1 MNFDHVTSQL
11 QADEALRL
19 KPYDDATGK
28 ELRPGDRLI
37 GKLTIGIGRNLTDNG
52 ISGMEAIAL
61 CNNDVRTVIRELD
74 KALPWW
80 SKMSDGRQD
89 ALVNMA
95 FNMGIPRLLGFKIA
109 LSLLEAGRWDAA
121 AAEFLNSKWAG
132 QVGDRAKR
140 LADAIRK
147 G

>member
-52 ISGMEAIAL
+52 ISGVEALML

-74 KALPWW
+74 KVLPWW
-80 SKMSDGRQD
+80 SKMTDNRQD
-89 ALVNMA
+89 ALLNAA
-95 FNMGIPRLLGFKIA
+95 FNLGIPRLLGFKVA
-109 LSLLEAGRWDAA
+109 LAMLEAGRYDAA
-121 AAEFLNSKWAG
+121 ADAFLDSRWAI

-140 LADAIRK
+140 IADAIRR

>member
-1 MNFDHVTSQL
+1 MNMEHVTGQL

-52 ISGMEAIAL
+52 ISGAEAYML
-61 CNNDVRTVIRELD
+61 CNNDVRGTTRELGR
-74 KALPWW
+74 ALPWW
-80 SKMSDGRQD
+80 SKMSDNRQD
-89 ALVNMA
+89 ALLNMA
-95 FNMGIPRLLGFKIA
+95 FNMGVPRLLGFKNA
-109 LSLLEAGRWDAA
+109 LALLEAGRWDAA

-140 LADAIRK
+140 LAQAIK
-147 G
+147 EG

>member
-61 CNNDVRTVIRELD
+61 CNNDVRSVIRELD
-74 KALPWW
+74 KVLPWW
-80 SKMSDGRQD
+80 SKMSDNRQD
-89 ALVNMA
+89 ALLNAA
-95 FNMGIPRLLGFKIA
+95 FNLGIPRLLGFKVA
-109 LSLLEAGRWDAA
+109 LAMLEAGRYDAA
-121 AAEFLNSKWAG
+121 ADAFMDSKWAN
-132 QVGDRAKR
+132 QVHDRAKR
-140 LADAIRK
+140 IADAIRK

>member
-52 ISGMEAIAL
+52 ISGVEALML
-61 CNNDVRTVIRELD
+61 CNNDVRTVIRDLD
-74 KALPWW
+74 RVLPWW
-80 SKMSDGRQD
+80 SKMTDARQD
-89 ALVNMA
+89 ALLNAA
-95 FNMGIPRLLGFKIA
+95 FNLGIPRLLGFKVA
-109 LSLLEAGRWDAA
+109 LAMLEAGRYDAA
-121 AAEFLNSKWAG
+121 ADAFMDSKWAT

-140 LADAIRK
+140 IADAIRK